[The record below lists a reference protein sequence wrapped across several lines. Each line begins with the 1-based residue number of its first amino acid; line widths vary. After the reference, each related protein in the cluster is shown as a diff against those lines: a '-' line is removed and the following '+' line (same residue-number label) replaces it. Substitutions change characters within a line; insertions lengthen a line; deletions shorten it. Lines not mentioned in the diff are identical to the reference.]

1 MGETLRL
8 LKKVLNIFFDKEINK
23 TERILPLLCDEFYC
37 CGLAIDGLEDGV
49 IDGRAQAAAF
59 LGKKVNIDLCDCKLS
74 YEDEREISSGMAV
87 LVFVLHMGKN
97 QIRYRVTAASRKT
110 EALEQL
116 CMLHLSSVEPENAM
130 AVYSQ
135 NVTTL
140 QQAQRKLQQGEEL
153 IQTACEFADL
163 WVWVY
168 NLETDRVH
176 YFKKTQDDFGVL
188 EYMEDFPNSW
198 LSMGYISQDY
208 AEIYR
213 GKVQELKAGQN
224 RVEFECQIRHKSGNL
239 HWSRV
244 RMNRLSNNRD
254 MVIVTSQLIDS
265 EKYLEARIELEEK
278 HQAED
283 NTNLMAHFIINL
295 SREEAI
301 NHTYRKGERREVL
314 EWNSLEQQLERTTKY
329 IVNPQKREEF
339 IRLHNTGWLLHN
351 FTKGITEYTMEY
363 RRRVP
368 SGKVVWVRTIMH
380 LVQDPKNGE
389 ILNYEYAYDIHQQK
403 IYEEILAA
411 VVEFGFELCASLMVD
426 SNQVTIL
433 RADKE
438 NGGNEL
444 QLEDYLAA
452 NEAYAQT
459 IIEEDRQMYLEAC
472 SLENIFERLKSENHF
487 EIMHRTLENGV
498 IHYKK
503 DQCYGYSDDRETCLL
518 LRSDVTALIES
529 EHEKQEKLQRAL
541 SAAEAATAAKT
552 DFLSRVSHDMR
563 TPLNGIL
570 GLTTLLQDYVTDKM
584 TRQDLQQIEQSGKYL
599 LNLINDTLDVS
610 KIESGKLEL
619 RPVVCDGRT
628 VFNNV
633 LGMISPNMKE
643 RDINFHISAE
653 NLPFT
658 MLYMDV
664 GRVQQIV
671 MNILGNAVKFTQ
683 RGGDIYFSMRNL
695 SVKDGL
701 ITDEIVVRDTGAGMS
716 ESFLPHL
723 FEPFTQEH
731 NTVTSSSQGTGLG
744 MTITKQILDLMGG
757 EISVKSEIG
766 VGTTFSI
773 ILPMKIA
780 SDEQI
785 EEWRKQQEKGVVL
798 HMLEGSRILLC
809 EDHPLNAAIAVRLL
823 QNKGV
828 VVECAE
834 NGQIGVD
841 KFRKSPP
848 GYYDAVLMDIRM
860 PVMNGIDAARLIRT
874 SDRRDASEI
883 PIIAM
888 TANALSSDIEQT
900 KAAGMNAHLS
910 KPIDAN
916 KLFETLEGLIGR
928 RSSYVRGKVLVVD
941 DIDVNRFIIN
951 KAVCDD
957 FDVLEAGSGR
967 EALEILQN
975 TKGIDAVITD
985 IQMPDMD
992 GIALIQKI
1000 RENPAYRHM
1009 AIIANTQYGE
1019 PEQEE
1024 YLLEIGANDFVYKPT
1039 TPKIVSIRLKNVVRN
1054 MK

>member
-37 CGLAIDGLEDGV
+37 CGLAIDDLEDGV

-301 NHTYRKGERREVL
+301 NHTYRKGEIREVL
-314 EWNSLEQQLERTTKY
+314 EWNSLEQ
-329 IVNPQKREEF
+329 
-339 IRLHNTGWLLHN
+339 
-351 FTKGITEYTMEY
+351 
-363 RRRVP
+363 
-368 SGKVVWVRTIMH
+368 
-380 LVQDPKNGE
+380 
-389 ILNYEYAYDIHQQK
+389 
-403 IYEEILAA
+403 
-411 VVEFGFELCASLMVD
+411 
-426 SNQVTIL
+426 
-433 RADKE
+433 
-438 NGGNEL
+438 

>member
-314 EWNSLEQQLERTTKY
+314 EWNSL
-329 IVNPQKREEF
+329 
-339 IRLHNTGWLLHN
+339 
-351 FTKGITEYTMEY
+351 
-363 RRRVP
+363 
-368 SGKVVWVRTIMH
+368 
-380 LVQDPKNGE
+380 
-389 ILNYEYAYDIHQQK
+389 
-403 IYEEILAA
+403 
-411 VVEFGFELCASLMVD
+411 
-426 SNQVTIL
+426 
-433 RADKE
+433 
-438 NGGNEL
+438 EL